1 MVKYFE
7 NTTRPPIISSNG
19 MVSSAH
25 PLASNVGVKILMNGG
40 NAFDAAVGVAFALGV
55 VEPYMSGPGG
65 IGLAL
70 ITKSGTTN
78 PEVLNFSGLAPK
90 SATLDNF
97 KDIENSVSIGGISTN
112 VGIKAGMVPGN
123 LAGWFELHNKYG
135 SVDLE
140 MLMQPA
146 IHYAENGFPVSKFAH
161 ETIKLSVPILS
172 KYPSSNI
179 YLGNSGTIPHI
190 GSIIKLPQLAESLK
204 SILKYGK
211 DVFYKGYLAE
221 KMVQGSQEL
230 GGLLSLE
237 DLESYKPEW
246 QKPINIKY
254 KDFQIHTTPPNS
266 SGFQILQIMKMLET
280 YPEGEMNLGSASTL
294 HSMIEISKLCVAD
307 RVEYAGDPKF
317 ITAPLNDLLSSE
329 YANRQKSRL
338 NSDQAQTV
346 AGDRYVK
353 DRPINSLS
361 PGEIF
366 AKEGGLTTHFSVV
379 DKDRNAISVTQT
391 LGGGFGTGAAL
402 SDTGIFLNN
411 MGSYFDEDSSSPNVI
426 APGKQVDFVVAPTQ
440 VYYKGQL
447 VLSIGTPGGYGI
459 LHTTP
464 QILNNILNYNMN
476 IQQAIEVPRFRLGSG
491 LNVDIEDRFGEK
503 ILKQLNEKGHKLNNV
518 GPWSR
523 TVGGAQ
529 GIFVD
534 NKAGAYWGGADPRRD
549 GYSVGW

>member
-7 NTTRPPIISSNG
+7 NTTRHPIISSNG

-25 PLASNVGVKILMNGG
+25 PLASNVGAKILMNGG

-70 ITKSGTTN
+70 ITKSGATS

-90 SATLDNF
+90 LATPDNF
-97 KDIENSVSIGGISTN
+97 NDIENSMSINGISNN

-135 SVDLE
+135 SVDLSIV
-140 MLMQPA
+140 MGPA
-146 IHYAENGFPVSKFAH
+146 IHYAENGFPVSKFCH

-179 YLGNSGTIPHI
+179 FLGNSDTIPHI
-190 GSIIKLPQLAESLK
+190 GSIIRLPQLAESLK

-211 DVFYKGYLAE
+211 DVFYKGDLAE

-230 GGLLSLE
+230 GGLLSLD
-237 DLESYKPEW
+237 DLQSYQPYW
-246 QKPINIKY
+246 QTPINIKY
-254 KDFQIHTTPPNS
+254 KDYEIYTTPPNS

-280 YPEGEMNLGSASTL
+280 YSLEEMNLGSVDAL

-317 ITAPLNDLLSSE
+317 VTAPLKQLLSTR

-338 NSDQAQTV
+338 NSDHAQTV

-366 AKEGGLTTHFSVV
+366 AKEGGLTTHFSIV
-379 DKDRNAISVTQT
+379 DK
-391 LGGGFGTGAAL
+391 
-402 SDTGIFLNN
+402 
-411 MGSYFDEDSSSPNVI
+411 
-426 APGKQVDFVVAPTQ
+426 
-440 VYYKGQL
+440 
-447 VLSIGTPGGYGI
+447 
-459 LHTTP
+459 
-464 QILNNILNYNMN
+464 
-476 IQQAIEVPRFRLGSG
+476 
-491 LNVDIEDRFGEK
+491 
-503 ILKQLNEKGHKLNNV
+503 
-518 GPWSR
+518 
-523 TVGGAQ
+523 
-529 GIFVD
+529 
-534 NKAGAYWGGADPRRD
+534 
-549 GYSVGW
+549 